1 MQGKWRRKGKGSE
14 ILIVSLIVPS
24 LGLAAL
30 FLFFIWSRN
39 SEKDLRDNTTSRKVA
54 ASPNRKRDSD
64 DQTSLSNSTQDGR
77 ATGNSQSA
85 PDEPV
90 SRYEQVAD
98 DGRLLWAPPTSGQPI
113 PVDLLPSG
121 VQMVVFLRVA
131 DILGLSDGELLIES
145 LGPELSD
152 VIARWNTS
160 TGVALNEIQWL
171 VMGALANNEQPPRW
185 TIAAHLKDAVGPN
198 SSEPTSP
205 SGAVD
210 DRAPSQSDYRLVVLP
225 DRDPRCAIYATND
238 DIAEIQSRNGG
249 TPMLRKEISQLIAHS
264 DDQMHAVM
272 VIAPNFLMADGRK
285 LFRGPWSGLLPVL
298 DYIFE
303 DNVAAA
309 LGGVHFGEQFYAE
322 MRLFSSS
329 RVRPSKALIDF
340 RERVQ
345 AIPTRIEEHLGRIRL
360 DHWQGLALKFPAI
373 VRLAQQH
380 TRVGR
385 EGNQTIANLYA
396 PRPAAHHLFLATE
409 LAISSPRKTES
420 TSGSDA
426 TTKRPTP
433 NSLDELLAARISYYV
448 PQQSLEFAIRDLVA
462 IIRDS
467 FPGLPFDLDVRIVG
481 EDLQKDGITRNQQI
495 SDFRADDQQISQI
508 LTSLMVR
515 ANPVTTVTSPAE
527 NDQKLVW
534 VIDSSAGSTTILVTT
549 RAAAQLKGYH
559 LPFVF
564 QPNEKVE

>member
-1 MQGKWRRKGKGSE
+1 MQGKWRRRGKGSE

-30 FLFFIWSRN
+30 FLFFLWSRN
-39 SEKDLRDNTTSRKVA
+39 SGKDLRDDTAGRTVTTPPQQPRV
-54 ASPNRKRDSD
+54 SD
-64 DQTSLSNSTQDGR
+64 TRSSLSDSTRGGNSP
-77 ATGNSQSA
+77 GNSQPT

-90 SRYEQVAD
+90 SRYEQVVD

-131 DILGLSDGELLIES
+131 DILGLSDGKLLIES

-152 VIARWNTS
+152 LIARWKPS
-160 TGVALNEIQWL
+160 TGVALNDIRWL

-185 TIAAHLKDAVGPN
+185 TFAAELKDAVGPHA
-198 SSEPTSP
+198 SEQTSP
-205 SGAVD
+205 TGTVD
-210 DRAPSQSDYRLVVLP
+210 DRALNKSGYRLVLRP
-225 DRDPRCAIYATND
+225 HRDRRCAIYAMNE
-238 DIAEIQSRNGG
+238 DIAEMESRDGG

-264 DDQMHAVM
+264 DDQMHVVM
-272 VIAPNFLMADGRK
+272 VFAPNFLMADGRK
-285 LFRGPWSGLLPVL
+285 LFMGPWSSLLPVL
-298 DYIFE
+298 DYVFE
-303 DNVAAA
+303 DDVSAA
-309 LGGVHFGEQFYAE
+309 LVGVHFGEQFYAE
-322 MRLFSSS
+322 MRLFHSS

-340 RERVQ
+340 RERVL
-345 AIPTRIEEHLGRIRL
+345 AVPTRIEQHLGQIRL

-420 TSGSDA
+420 TSPSDS
-426 TTKRPTP
+426 TPKRPTP

-467 FPGLPFDLDVRIVG
+467 FPGMPFEPDVRIVG
-481 EDLQKDGITRNQQI
+481 DDLRKDGITRNQQI
-495 SDFRADDQQISQI
+495 SDFRADDQSISQI
-508 LTSLMVR
+508 LTSLMMR
-515 ANPVTTVTSPAE
+515 ANPVTTVTSPSE
-527 NDQKLVW
+527 IDQKLVW
-534 VIDSSAGSTTILVTT
+534 VIDPSEESTTILITT
-549 RAAAQLKGYH
+549 RAAAQLKGYS
-559 LPFVF
+559 LPSMFR
-564 QPNEKVE
+564 PN